1 MSTQDQARSLM
12 MRHHHQIKNRQ
23 RSMLGRTLVE
33 MGMPSEA
40 SESWHGVQGK
50 PFAGNGAAYDRSRAS
65 LS

>member
-1 MSTQDQARSLM
+1 MSTRDQARALM

-33 MGMPSEA
+33 MGMPSET

-50 PFAGNGAAYDRSRAS
+50 PFADNSVVYDRSRAS